1 MATAYIETTIPS
13 YYVARPSNSL
23 TQAAR
28 QAITRK
34 WWDEGRSEFDL
45 FTSQEVLDEA
55 GRGEHVMADARMALL
70 EELEVLE
77 ITERAGN
84 FAKDLVS
91 TQLIPSKAASDAVHI
106 AVACVHEVDLLV
118 TWNCKHI
125 ANPIIRER
133 LRVMVTSFGMHLP
146 VICTPEELL
155 KDEDD

>member
-1 MATAYIETTIPS
+1 M
-13 YYVARPSNSL
+13 ARPSNSL

-55 GRGEHVMADARMALL
+55 GRGEHVMADARMVLL

-91 TQLIPSKAASDAVHI
+91 TQLIPAKAASDAVHI
-106 AVACVHEVDLLV
+106 AVACVHEVDFLV

-125 ANPIIRER
+125 ANPFIRKR
-133 LRVMVTSFGMHLP
+133 LRVMVA
-146 VICTPEELL
+146 
-155 KDEDD
+155 

>member
-1 MATAYIETTIPS
+1 MVTAYIETTIPS

-34 WWDEGRSEFDL
+34 WWDEGYSGFDL

-77 ITERAGN
+77 ITERVGN
-84 FAKDLVS
+84 LTKDLVS
-91 TQLIPSKAASDAVHI
+91 TQLIP
-106 AVACVHEVDLLV
+106 
-118 TWNCKHI
+118 
-125 ANPIIRER
+125 ANPFIRER
-133 LRVMVTSFGMHLP
+133 LRVMVAAFGMHLP

>member
-34 WWDEGRSEFDL
+34 WWDEGYSGFDL

-55 GRGEHVMADARMALL
+55 GRGDQVMVDARMAPL
-70 EELEVLE
+70 EDLEVLE
-77 ITERAGN
+77 ITERVGN
-84 FAKDLVS
+84 LTKDLVS
-91 TQLIPSKAASDAVHI
+91 TQLIP
-106 AVACVHEVDLLV
+106 
-118 TWNCKHI
+118 
-125 ANPIIRER
+125 ANPFIRER
-133 LRVMVTSFGMHLP
+133 LRLMESPFGMHLP

>member
-70 EELEVLE
+70 E
-77 ITERAGN
+77 AG
-84 FAKDLVS
+84 FSDTTGSKGYHHHHQIVGKSLTPV
-91 TQLIPSKAASDAVHI
+91 QL
-106 AVACVHEVDLLV
+106 
-118 TWNCKHI
+118 
-125 ANPIIRER
+125 
-133 LRVMVTSFGMHLP
+133 
-146 VICTPEELL
+146 
-155 KDEDD
+155 